1 MIKAILV
8 DDEKGALETLSGM
21 LNLFC
26 KEVQILG
33 KASSA
38 NKARELIKKLNPDL
52 VFLDV
57 NMPFESGFDLLE
69 SLEHH
74 NFHVIFITAY
84 NNYALKAI
92 KFGVLDY
99 LLKPINVKDLQD
111 AVAKVPKKRISR
123 SQYSVFKAH
132 KLDHNNEQIILPH
145 KDGLKIVSYKEILR
159 FEGERNYT
167 KIHFINSEQLLVA
180 KTLKE
185 YEELLSDYNFFRVHQ
200 SNIINMDCIKG
211 YINGRGGKI
220 QLIDN
225 TEVDLARS
233 RKKEFLQRLKS
244 INDDFF

>member
-1 MIKAILV
+1 MIKTILI
-8 DDEKGALETLSGM
+8 DDEQGALETLSGM

-26 KEVQILG
+26 KDVQVLG

-38 NKARELIKKLNPDL
+38 SKARELIKKFNPDL
-52 VFLDV
+52 IFLDI
-57 NMPFESGFDLLE
+57 NMPFENGFDLLE
-69 SLEHH
+69 SLEDHD
-74 NFHVIFITAY
+74 FHVIFTTAH

-99 LLKPINVKDLQD
+99 LLKPIDFKDLQK
-111 AVAKVPKKRISR
+111 AVAKVPKRRTSK
-123 SQYSVFKAH
+123 SQYNVFKAH
-132 KLDHNNEQIILPH
+132 KLDDKSEQIILPH
-145 KDGLKIVSYKEILR
+145 KEGFKIVSYKEILR

-167 KIHFINSEQLLVA
+167 KIYFINGEQLLVA

-185 YEELLSDYNFFRVHQ
+185 YEELLRDYDFFRVHQ
-200 SNIINMDCIKG
+200 SHIVNMNCIKG

-233 RKKEFLQRLKS
+233 RKKEFLQRFESL
-244 INDDFF
+244 NGDFF